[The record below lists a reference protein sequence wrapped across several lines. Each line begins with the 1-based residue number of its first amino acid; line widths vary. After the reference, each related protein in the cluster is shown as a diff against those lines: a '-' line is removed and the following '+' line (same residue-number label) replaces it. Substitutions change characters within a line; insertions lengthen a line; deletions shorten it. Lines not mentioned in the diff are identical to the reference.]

1 MGRRVMLS
9 EEHKDTLPLD
19 AIWIY
24 SESDPDQAGTI
35 LERPKGTVSKGG
47 SHEQEVPGASSIIRF
62 WDYAPAGVLE
72 FRRASVKLA
81 AGTPGFLSG
90 SLD

>member
-1 MGRRVMLS
+1 MGVDAMLP
-9 EEHKDTLPLD
+9 EEHKGIDPLD

-35 LERPKGTVSKGG
+35 LERPEGTVSKGG

-90 SLD
+90 LLD

>member
-1 MGRRVMLS
+1 MLLKPTVLHMEPITSRFYEGGRRVMLS

-35 LERPKGTVSKGG
+35 LERPKGTVSKGAAM
-47 SHEQEVPGASSIIRF
+47 S
-62 WDYAPAGVLE
+62 
-72 FRRASVKLA
+72 RRCQVQAL
-81 AGTPGFLSG
+81 
-90 SLD
+90 